1 MIVMNQIIN
10 MNYSIIIP
18 FYNEEKNIES
28 LNSELNLVLNNIKDP
43 KKNFEIIYV
52 DDGSYDNTFEE
63 LKLTIKN
70 KIKTIIAKHEF
81 NYSQS
86 SSIITGISI
95 SNSENLIFLDGDM
108 QNDPADIPKMLEFY
122 ENGYDMVSGWRK
134 KRKDNFFMRTLP
146 SILANFCVRL
156 FSKSKLNDHG
166 CALKILKKKII
177 NYKISWGDF
186 HRLLAARISF
196 DNWKVKEIEVNHRER
211 KSGKSK
217 YNLNRVFRILI
228 DLIYMNMFKIGG
240 QRSIYFFGK
249 FGLWSFF
256 ASLLSF
262 IYMIYKKIFQE
273 VYLHQTP
280 LPILV
285 FLFLFMGFLFLFI
298 GLLSQLILSTKED
311 KFSNEIHI
319 KDKIENNL

>member
-1 MIVMNQIIN
+1 

-18 FYNEEKNIES
+18 FYNEEKNVEN
-28 LNSELNLVLNNIKDP
+28 LNKEINSMLSQISDSKR
-43 KKNFEIIYV
+43 KFEIVYI
-52 DDGSYDNTFEE
+52 DDGSSDETFEK

-70 KIKTIIAKHEF
+70 QIKTIIAKHEF

-86 SSIITGISI
+86 SAIITGISI
-95 SNSENLIFLDGDM
+95 SNYENLIFLDGDL
-108 QNDPADIPKMLEFY
+108 QNDPADIPKMLEIY
-122 ENGYDMVSGWRK
+122 ESGYDMVTGWRK

-146 SILANFCVRL
+146 SKLANFFVRF
-156 FSKSKLNDHG
+156 FSNSQLNDHG
-166 CALKILKKKII
+166 CALKVLKKKII

-211 KSGKSK
+211 ISGKSK

-228 DLIYMNMFKIGG
+228 DLMYMNMFKIGR
-240 QRSIYFFGK
+240 QPSIYFFGK

-256 ASLLSF
+256 GSFVSF
-262 IYMIYKKIFQE
+262 IYMIYNKIF
-273 VYLHQTP
+273 LNIDLDQTP

-285 FLFLFMGFLFLFI
+285 FFFLFMGFLFLFI
-298 GLLSQLILSTKED
+298 GLLSQLILSIRDD
-311 KFSNEIHI
+311 KISNEIHI
-319 KDKIENNL
+319 KEKIENNQ